1 MNYKI
6 SLIVNEASSK
16 LQQDSEKVN
25 HELEE
30 KKAAT
35 HRQKASVVNTYTE
48 LSQLKN
54 MMINKTVKE
63 RANI

>member
-30 KKAAT
+30 KKVAK
-35 HRQKASVVNTYTE
+35 HIQKASVMNIYTE

-54 MMINKTVKE
+54 MMINKTVKK